1 MKFTNNHRI
10 IFLYSTVFMLV
21 SLNTVYL
28 PVWLN
33 EVINLST
40 QHIGL
45 LIGVVGSFKIF
56 SNFTITKNLKTI
68 RTKIIAILLIIFSI
82 FFSFTI
88 IIFFK
93 NIYANVTIF
102 LSFLILIIFSPI
114 LPIVENIN
122 TNANKNFYGSY
133 GKLRISGSIAFCLAV
148 LLVGIFLDKFGTENL
163 PLFYIIFILFF
174 LTSVLTIAKKENK
187 KKEIPKSNILKLLQ
201 NKNFVI
207 IIFTCS
213 LVLASHAMYY
223 SFSAIYWRKLNIGLF
238 QIGFLWFWGVLAEI
252 IFFILIDKIKIRSL
266 FFQAIIFVGV
276 ICFLR
281 WLLTYFF
288 SNFFL
293 LILIQSLHAFTFG
306 LSHYLVIYYIYSYI
320 SEDNKLLALSL
331 YHSLSSGILMT
342 ILTILAG
349 YSFNYNMNGIGFL
362 YMSVFGL
369 ASASLIYL
377 RGFFFR
383 NELK

>member
-1 MKFTNNHRI
+1 M
-10 IFLYSTVFMLV
+10 
-21 SLNTVYL
+21 
-28 PVWLN
+28 
-33 EVINLST
+33 
-40 QHIGL
+40 
-45 LIGVVGSFKIF
+45 
-56 SNFTITKNLKTI
+56 
-68 RTKIIAILLIIFSI
+68 
-82 FFSFTI
+82 
-88 IIFFK
+88 
-93 NIYANVTIF
+93 
-102 LSFLILIIFSPI
+102 
-114 LPIVENIN
+114 
-122 TNANKNFYGSY
+122 
-133 GKLRISGSIAFCLAV
+133 
-148 LLVGIFLDKFGTENL
+148 VGIFLDKFGTENL